1 VAPHR
6 AVYEMT
12 SEVVRGGS
20 VTDISGRLVYEVLG
34 SPCEGHT
41 LSRRFVSEISGDE
54 IATTSDQQLSTF
66 EEGDGSTYRFISR
79 SYFDERLTDETDG
92 KATRRDDRVV
102 VKLTAPRQEEIE
114 LPGNVLFP
122 FQHMHRLIEAAQR
135 GETIFTAPVFEGTDS
150 GRTVYDT
157 TAVIG
162 ERRPDSPP
170 PNVPGAE
177 ALAELDSWL
186 VSMAYFDPS
195 DEAAEMP
202 KYEFTYDLHANGVST
217 SMFLDY
223 GDFALRAEL
232 SSIEFLDAASC
243 E

>member
-1 VAPHR
+1 VTGRELA
-6 AVYEMT
+6 ALL
-12 SEVVRGGS
+12 GS
-20 VTDISGRLVYEVLG
+20 VGVW
-34 SPCEGHT
+34 
-41 LSRRFVSEISGDE
+41 
-54 IATTSDQQLSTF
+54 TF
-66 EEGDGSTYRFISR
+66 A
-79 SYFDERLTDETDG
+79 L
-92 KATRRDDRVV
+92 
-102 VKLTAPRQEEIE
+102 
-114 LPGNVLFP
+114 
-122 FQHMHRLIEAAQR
+122 
-135 GETIFTAPVFEGTDS
+135 
-150 GRTVYDT
+150 
-157 TAVIG
+157 
-162 ERRPDSPP
+162 ERRP
-170 PNVPGAE
+170 VREETE